1 MRKRIQRLAQ
11 GKFDEAQPSLSFS
24 SDKIE
29 LEVVEGQKIA
39 GSFTITV
46 SNQVPVK
53 GIIYT
58 SNPYMEC
65 LTPEFEGTEA
75 TIAFQFHSEGFHE
88 GDIQKGEFYVICN
101 QAEYNLSFVVS
112 VTRPYANSSVGRIRA
127 LKDFVR
133 LAQTDY
139 MEAFRMYASVGFRY
153 ILKEQ
158 DVTEQLLYEG
168 LGRGPATL
176 VGMEEFLV
184 AIKAKKE
191 VRLKLTEEG
200 REIIGISET
209 EKETVSVQ
217 KDGWGFVQF
226 SVQTEDA
233 FLRLERENYAMEDF
247 VGSICEIP
255 YYIDEERL
263 HAGRN
268 YGRIVIRSAYQKLQ
282 YTVTVR
288 REIPVPDELRTEYR
302 KKQQALAGVTELYLD
317 YRLKRVGAGLWA
329 AKTIEQLSMLSAM
342 EPENEWYPLMK
353 VQALLASGQK
363 MEAEWGLDEF
373 RAKPCDK
380 YSPLYAYYLYLCTLR
395 EREENYV
402 NRLTGQIEEIYRD
415 TDDDRVF
422 WMLLFLKKEYCDN
435 ETRKLRAIENRMLDG
450 CNSPYLYIEAFYL
463 YRKNPYLL
471 GRLSEFEIRVLHWAA
486 KRDALTGELA
496 MQLATL
502 SANRRMYQPLLYRTM
517 CHAYAKYETMPLLE
531 AICAYLIRSQ
541 RFGTEY
547 HSWYEQGIEAE
558 LRLTGLNEAYLM
570 SMDLMTVKR
579 IPRVIE
585 MYFQYN
591 SGVPYKHKAAL
602 MANIIAMKEEE
613 PEIYH
618 SYRKRMEEF
627 ALAQVA
633 EGHMDD
639 NLAILYTDVL
649 DKGMITKQLAQPLA
663 RILFTHKM
671 NCFTPG
677 MMRMHVIHR
686 QLKQEQNIPIVN
698 GVAYF
703 QLFTTDYGIFFED
716 AYGNRY
722 ASGVSY
728 QIERLMRPGM
738 YYKSCMEAAP
748 LELNYLLYHFNK
760 NTGELAFVPEDKEY
774 LNQLLLNDMLR
785 EEYRAELYPRAIR
798 FLERLDELERVYE
811 YLQRAKLSFLS
822 RSERIYITEQMI
834 EYRLFEQACQSIRE
848 YGVDGIRPE
857 RLVAVCCYEIK
868 RTEYESDDF
877 LINLCISAFRQGKYS
892 EEILA
897 YLEQYYCGP
906 TRLMAQL
913 WKAASQFGVETAG
926 LEERLLIQMLY
937 TCEFADNVQE
947 IYDSYTQ
954 HGAAQVLTSAY
965 ENYFA
970 YFYFVKQGIVPGD
983 ILSRLKRRYL
993 EREEL
998 TDIERLALLCGL
1010 TRDEL
1015 SLKERDNRLIA
1026 GELLTELLEERR
1038 CFAFFGEMPQDMQYR
1053 YHLYDRRYVE
1063 YRTTP
1068 GRCVH
1073 IHYNRDAVFVEEEMP
1088 EMYDGIFVKEFIV
1101 FFGDEIQYYIS
1112 EEEGAK
1118 STVTESGSI
1127 GCHDLYAGE
1136 CRSRY
1141 DMLNAM
1147 EMQLALQDVE
1157 GLERIMRYYDR
1168 LRQMNDMRFRIM

>member
-11 GKFDEAQPSLSFS
+11 GRFDGAQPSLSFS

-29 LEVVEGQKIA
+29 LEVIEGQKIA
-39 GSFTITV
+39 GTFTITV
-46 SNQVPVK
+46 SNQVPAK

-112 VTRPYANSSVGRIRA
+112 VTKPYANSSVGRIRT
-127 LKDFVR
+127 LKDFAR

-139 MEAFRMYASVGFRY
+139 MEAFRIYASVGFRY

-176 VGMEEFLV
+176 AGMEEFLV
-184 AIKAKKE
+184 AINAKKE
-191 VRLKLTEEG
+191 VRLKLAEEK
-200 REIIGISET
+200 REIIGILET
-209 EKETVSVQ
+209 EKEAVSIQ
-217 KDGWGFVQF
+217 KDGWGFAQF
-226 SVQTEDA
+226 TVRTEDA
-233 FLRLERENYAMEDF
+233 FLRLERDSYTMEDF

-255 YYIDEERL
+255 YFIEAERL
-263 HAGRN
+263 HGGRN
-268 YGRIVIRSAYQKLQ
+268 FGRIVIQSAYQRLE
-282 YTVTVR
+282 YTVVVR
-288 REIPVPDELRTEYR
+288 REIPVPDELRTVYR
-302 KKQQALAGVTELYLD
+302 EKQQALKCVAELYLD
-317 YRLKRVGAGLWA
+317 YRLKRIGAGLWA
-329 AKTIEQLSMLSAM
+329 AKTIEQLMTLSAM
-342 EPENEWYPLMK
+342 EPEEDWYLLMK
-353 VQALLASGQK
+353 VQALLVSGQK
-363 MEAEWGLDEF
+363 MEAEWSLDEF

-380 YSPLYAYYLYLCTLR
+380 FSPLYAYYLYLCTLR

-402 NRLTGQIEEIYRD
+402 NRLTGQIEDIYHE

-463 YRKNPYLL
+463 YRKNPHLL
-471 GRLSEFEIRVLHWAA
+471 GRLSEFEIRVLHWGA

-502 SANRRMYQPLLYRTM
+502 SANRRMYQPLLYRTLR
-517 CHAYAKYETMPLLE
+517 CAYAKYESTPLLE
-531 AICAYLIRSQ
+531 AVCSYLIRSQ
-541 RFGTEY
+541 RFEMEY
-547 HSWYEQGIEAE
+547 HKWFEQGIEAE

-579 IPRVIE
+579 IPRVIQ

-602 MANIIAMKEEE
+602 MANIIAMKEEQ
-613 PEIYH
+613 PEVYH

-663 RILFTHKM
+663 KILFTHKM
-671 NCFTPG
+671 NCFTSG

-703 QLFTTDYGIFFED
+703 QLYTTDYGIFFED

-738 YYKSCMEAAP
+738 YYKTCMEAAP
-748 LELNYLLYHFNK
+748 LEINYLLYHFNK
-760 NTGELAFVPEDKEY
+760 STGELAFVPEDKEY
-774 LNQLLLNDMLR
+774 LHQLIQNDMLR
-785 EEYRAELYPRAIR
+785 EDYRAKLYPRAIR

-811 YLQRAKLSFLS
+811 YLQQVKLTFLS
-822 RSERIYITEQMI
+822 RSDRIYMIEQMI
-834 EYRLFEQACQSIRE
+834 EYRLFEQACQCIRE
-848 YGVDGIRPE
+848 YGADGIRPE
-857 RLVAVCCYEIK
+857 RMVAVCGYEIK

-877 LINLCISAFRQGKYS
+877 LINLCVSAFREGKYS
-892 EEILA
+892 EEILT

-906 TRLMAQL
+906 TRLMAQV
-913 WKAASQFGVETAG
+913 WKAAVQFGVETG
-926 LEERLLIQMLY
+926 RLEERLLVQMLY
-937 TCEFADNVQE
+937 TCEFVDNVQE
-947 IYDSYTQ
+947 IYDSYIE
-954 HGAAQVLTSAY
+954 HGAARLLSCAY

-983 ILSRLKRRYL
+983 ILSRLKHRYL

-1010 TRDEL
+1010 VRDEL
-1015 SLKERDNRLIA
+1015 PLKERDNHLIA
-1026 GELLTELLEERR
+1026 GELLTELLKEQRY
-1038 CFAFFGEMPQDMQYR
+1038 FGFFGEMPKDMQYR
-1053 YHLYDRRYVE
+1053 YHLYDRQYVE

-1068 GRCVH
+1068 GSCVN
-1073 IHYNRDAVFVEEEMP
+1073 IHYNRDEVFVEEEMP
-1088 EMYDGIFVKEFIV
+1088 EMYDGIYVKEFIV

-1112 EEEGAK
+1112 EEEGPK

-1127 GCHDLYAGE
+1127 GCHDLYTKE
-1136 CRSRY
+1136 SQSRY

-1147 EMQLALQDVE
+1147 EMQIALQDVE
-1157 GLERIMRYYDR
+1157 GLERIMRCYDR
-1168 LRQMNDMRFRIM
+1168 LRQVNDTRFRIM